1 VKALC
6 FNTFGS
12 PDVLYYAEIANPVLK
27 SNEILIA
34 TKAIGLNFA
43 DVYRRQGNYHL
54 VGNPPFIAGYEGAG
68 LVANPNGHS
77 NFKVGDRV
85 CFADVPLAN
94 AELVA
99 AAIDHI
105 IPLPAAITFET
116 AAASML
122 QGLTAQYLTQDS
134 YQVKK
139 GDLVLVHAAAG
150 GVGQLLVQICKHL
163 GAKVI
168 GLTSS
173 LDKQQ
178 TALDAGATE
187 VFLYSENW
195 EEKVLSSTDNKGVDI
210 VYESIGSTLSQS
222 ISITKTCGTVVFF
235 GFAGGNPPMVDPR
248 MLMDKSLTLTGGD
261 LWSYLI
267 SKEERIKRS
276 EKLFNWIL
284 EGAIKIQIDQTFS
297 LSEGQKAHEY
307 IESRKSKGKILL
319 LP

>member
-1 VKALC
+1 MNALC
-6 FNTFGS
+6 FDKFGK
-12 PDVLYYAEIANPVLK
+12 PDVLYYSIVPDPILK

-54 VGNPPFIAGYEGAG
+54 VGNPPFIAGYEAAG
-68 LVANPNGHS
+68 IVVNNNGHKE
-77 NFKVGDRV
+77 FKVGDRV

-94 AELVA
+94 AEFVA
-99 AAIDHI
+99 VPIDYI
-105 IPLPAAITFET
+105 IPLPEAITFET
-116 AAASML
+116 AAASIL
-122 QGLTAQYLTQDS
+122 QGLTALYLTHDS
-134 YQVKK
+134 YMVKK
-139 GDLVLVHAAAG
+139 GDVVLVHAAAG

-173 LDKQQ
+173 EDKKQI
-178 TALDAGATE
+178 AYDAGADE
-187 VFLYSENW
+187 MFLYSENW
-195 EEKVLSSTDNKGVDI
+195 VEKILAVTNNVGVDT
-210 VYESIGSTLSQS
+210 VYESIGSTLMQS
-222 ISITKTCGTVVFF
+222 ISVAKTCGTVVFF

-248 MLMDKSLTLTGGD
+248 ILMDKSLALKGGD

-276 EKLFNWIL
+276 DKLFQWIQS
-284 EGAIKIQIDQTFS
+284 GAIQIQIDKTFP
-297 LSEGQKAHEY
+297 LSEGRKAHEY